1 LIRSRGEVKLVIDLL
16 VAAER
21 FGGLDVVC
29 NLEGLARYQ
38 GKVQKSDVNTAVQV
52 RLVKL
57 KLLLPVVSNFER
69 WPTGIC
75 SIGKVML
82 SIR

>member
-1 LIRSRGEVKLVIDLL
+1 MEEHVLRAWFSRRWTPLIRSRGEVKLVIDLL

-52 RLVKL
+52 RLVEAQTAL
-57 KLLLPVVSNFER
+57 AS
-69 WPTGIC
+69 G
-75 SIGKVML
+75 
-82 SIR
+82 